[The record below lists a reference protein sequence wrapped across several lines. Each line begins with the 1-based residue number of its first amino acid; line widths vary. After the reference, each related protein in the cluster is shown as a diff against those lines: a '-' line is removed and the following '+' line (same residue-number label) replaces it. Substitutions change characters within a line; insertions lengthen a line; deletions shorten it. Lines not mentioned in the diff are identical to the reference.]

1 MFSNHTLT
9 FFKSIYILNLLLNHK
24 VQYASIGYWNANR
37 QNMGVQDGR
46 FFVTQSSY
54 LLMCFQLGMI
64 GTFGHPT
71 YFLEDSIDRI
81 IRSSYVLI

>member
-1 MFSNHTLT
+1 
-9 FFKSIYILNLLLNHK
+9 
-24 VQYASIGYWNANR
+24 
-37 QNMGVQDGR
+37 MGVQDGR

-81 IRSSYVLI
+81 IRSSYVPNISIMELYADALERKNIDFARTHPLELRRKPKRK